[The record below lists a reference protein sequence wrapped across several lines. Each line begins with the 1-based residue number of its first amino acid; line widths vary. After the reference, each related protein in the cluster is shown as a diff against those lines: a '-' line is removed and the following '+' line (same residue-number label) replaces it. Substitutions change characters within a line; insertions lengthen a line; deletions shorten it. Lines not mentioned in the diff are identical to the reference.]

1 MINGR
6 AFDWE
11 SIKIRAIWGA
21 NIEITNIS
29 YSSEAP
35 VEAVFGRGNTPR
47 AYGVGNL
54 AQEGSLDI
62 PHNSFQALQIYAAT
76 QGGLLRIRPFDIIV
90 EYSNEDQIP
99 QIDILPAVKISK
111 VETEAS
117 QGDTEIGMRTISFT
131 VLNPILLNG
140 VPVI

>member
-6 AFDWE
+6 GFDWE
-11 SIKIRAIWGA
+11 SIKIRAIFGSD
-21 NIEITNIS
+21 IEITNIS

-35 VEAVFGRGNTPR
+35 VTPVFGRGNTPR

-62 PHNSFQALQIYAAT
+62 PHNSFLALEVYAAT
-76 QGGLLRIRPFDIIV
+76 QGGMLRIRPFDIIV
-90 EYSNEDQIP
+90 EYANEDQIP
-99 QIDILPAVKISK
+99 QIDILPGVKIEK
-111 VETEAS
+111 VETKAG
-117 QGDTEIGMRTISFT
+117 QGDAEVGMRTISFK

-140 VPVI
+140 VPVM